1 MYQKEDLEI
10 VKDVILGEMRPYQII
25 LFGSYATG
33 RQDESSD
40 LDVMI
45 LTKKVLNRKYK
56 MELLY
61 RLQKK
66 FLYLG
71 YSIDLIIKNWKDF
84 KKYKDYIGTINY
96 DVGREGTVLWKKQ

>member
-1 MYQKEDLEI
+1 MYQKKDLEI
-10 VKDVILGEMRPYQII
+10 VKDVILGEMTPYQII

-33 RQDESSD
+33 RQDEFSD

-71 YSIDLIIKNWKDF
+71 YSIDLIIKNWQDF
-84 KKYKDYIGTINY
+84 EKFKDYIGTINY
-96 DVGREGTVLWKKQ
+96 DVGREGKVLWTKQ